1 MEKDTQLE
9 LDLGI
14 ILRKKIIGRFDGGSV
29 SSDGGAFLLPIAEK
43 IYGIISQLVGATRD
57 CRDAR
62 YSDHSY
68 HELISQRVYQIAC
81 GYEDGNDSDDLRSDP
96 VFKSI
101 CQRLPEDGPDL
112 GSQPTMS
119 RLENAISRASLYRI
133 ALSFIDC
140 FTASYSEIPDAI
152 ILDVDDTDT
161 PTHGAQQ
168 LSLFNSYYDEHCY
181 MPLHIYEGRSGKLI
195 TTILRPG
202 KRAKGHEIVAILKRV
217 VRRIREAWP
226 NTAIILR
233 GDSHFSTP
241 EIHEWCESEEI
252 DFVLGQAPNNKLRG
266 LGETLLQ
273 QAKGLFEHTKEKVR
287 LFDSFEY
294 QASSWRKPLRIIYKA
309 EVTPQGVNP
318 RFVVTSFS
326 SSRAS
331 FIYDTIYCGRG
342 QAENYIKDHKRFL
355 HSDRTSCHKFEANQF
370 RLFLHSAAYVLMHTF
385 RTKGLQGTAWSRAQF
400 DQIQLRVLKVGARIE
415 EWKTKIRFHFPSSF
429 PLKGV
434 YEKIVSNLSRPAP
447 MCQSP

>member
-9 LDLGI
+9 LDLGT
-14 ILRKKIIGRFDGGSV
+14 ILQKKVIGRFDGGNV
-29 SSDGGAFLLPIAEK
+29 SSDGGAFLLPFAEK
-43 IYGIISQLVGATRD
+43 ICGILSGLVGATRD
-57 CRDAR
+57 CRDQR
-62 YSDHSY
+62 YSYHSY
-68 HELISQRVYQIAC
+68 KDLISQRVYQIAC
-81 GYEDGNDSDDLRSDP
+81 GYEDCNDSDDLRSDP

-101 CQRLPEDGPDL
+101 CQRLPEDGSDL

-119 RLENAISRASLYRI
+119 RLENGISRTSLYRM

-140 FTASYSEIPDAI
+140 FTASYTEIPDAI
-152 ILDVDDTDT
+152 ILDVDDTDS

-168 LSLFNSYYDEHCY
+168 LSLFNRYYDEHCY

-217 VRRIREAWP
+217 VKRIRGAWP
-226 NTAIILR
+226 NTAIMLR

-241 EIHEWCESEEI
+241 EVHEWCESEDI
-252 DFVLGQAPNNKLRG
+252 DFVLGQAPNKKLKE

-273 QAKGLFEHTKEKVR
+273 RAKGLFEHRKEKVR

-294 QASSWRKPLRIIYKA
+294 QAASWRKPLRIIYKA
-309 EVTPQGVNP
+309 EVTPQGSNP

-342 QAENYIKDHKRFL
+342 QAENYIKEHKLHL
-355 HSDRTSCHKFEANQF
+355 HSDRASCSRFEANQF
-370 RLFLHSAAYVLMHTF
+370 RLFLHGAAYVLLDTI
-385 RTKGLQGTAWSRAQF
+385 RRIGLKGTKYAQAQF
-400 DQIQLRVLKVGARIE
+400 NTIQNKVLKIGVRIE
-415 EWKTKIRFHFPSSF
+415 EMVTRIVAHFPFSYPF
-429 PLKGV
+429 KE
-434 YEKIVSNLSRPAP
+434 YLSRVIRRLSMA
-447 MCQSP
+447 SP